1 MHLLYYWKRENYVR
15 DLDYGAGYH
24 LNQSNPLMHKIA
36 IGESL
41 WAFTRDAQ
49 GRYVLAAE
57 LIARAKTHN
66 PPNFRYGQ
74 YRVWADLSRSKY
86 FETDNQPRV
95 EHVIR
100 QLSPKTQARYLG
112 QSFQGNAAVREITQ
126 QDHQV
131 LSRLSSDLKLEPR
144 ARILPEERLEAAL
157 LIGDQEAVYDLVH
170 KEESGVAEE
179 RRQYL
184 YQKAPT
190 RNRALADRLQ
200 SIYAGQCQICCWNP
214 RDDYSHNLC
223 HAHHIH
229 WLSRGGSDELE
240 NLMLVCPNHH
250 EAIHRCDAHFD
261 YRYGQYDFGMHHE
274 SISLN
279 THLSLWNS

>member
-24 LNQSNPLMHKIA
+24 LNQSNPLMHEIA

-57 LIARAKTHN
+57 LITRAKTHN
-66 PPNFRYGQ
+66 PPNFRYGR
-74 YRVWADLSRSKY
+74 YRVWSDLSRSKY
-86 FETDNQPRV
+86 FETDNQPSV

-100 QLSPKTQARYLG
+100 QLSPRTQARYLG
-112 QSFQGNAAVREITQ
+112 QSFQGNAAVRKITQ

-131 LSRLSSDLKLEPR
+131 LSRLSSDLKIEPR

-157 LIGDQEAVYDLVH
+157 LLGDREAVYNLVR

-179 RRQYL
+179 RQKYL

-200 SIYAGQCQICCWNP
+200 STYSGQCQICCWDP
-214 RDDYSHNLC
+214 RDDYNRNLC

-229 WLSRGGSDELE
+229 WLSRGGDDELE

-250 EAIHRCDAHFD
+250 EAIHKCDAQFD
-261 YRYGQYDFGMHHE
+261 YRDGQYDFGTHCE

-279 THLSLWNS
+279 KHLPLWNN